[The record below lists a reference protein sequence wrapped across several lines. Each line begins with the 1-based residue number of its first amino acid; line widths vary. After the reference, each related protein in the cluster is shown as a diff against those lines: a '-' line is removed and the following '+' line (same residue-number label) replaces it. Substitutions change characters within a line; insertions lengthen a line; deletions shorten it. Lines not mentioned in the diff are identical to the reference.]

1 MPKASSQIDFFSD
14 GIKFS
19 LRDKTK
25 VRSWLKRI
33 AKSHG
38 FSIDNLV
45 YVFKSDEGLL
55 TMNRQFL
62 NHNTLTDIITFPDD
76 ASTGAVSGEIY
87 ISIDRVR
94 ENAKEFDES
103 FKDELSRVMAH
114 GLLHLCGFKDKTTS
128 QAKRMRLEE
137 KNALDLRTN

>member
-1 MPKASSQIDFFSD
+1 MPKVLSQIDFFSD
-14 GIKFS
+14 EIEFT
-19 LRDKTK
+19 LRDKNK

-38 FSIDNLV
+38 FSIENLV

-62 NHNTLTDIITFPDD
+62 NHNTLTDIITFPDE
-76 ASTGAVSGEIY
+76 ASAGAVAGEIY

-94 ENAKEFDES
+94 ENAKEFEES

-114 GLLHLCGFKDKTTS
+114 GLLHLCGFKDKTTF

>member
-1 MPKASSQIDFFSD
+1 MPKVSSQIDFYSD

-55 TMNRQFL
+55 TMNRKFL

-76 ASTGAVSGEIY
+76 ASAGAVSGEIY

-128 QAKRMRLEE
+128 QTKRMRLEE